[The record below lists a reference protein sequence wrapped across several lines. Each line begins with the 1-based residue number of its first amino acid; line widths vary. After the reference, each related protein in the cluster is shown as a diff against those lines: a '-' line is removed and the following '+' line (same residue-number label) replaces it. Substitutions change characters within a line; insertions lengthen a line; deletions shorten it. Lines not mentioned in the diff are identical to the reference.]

1 MTTSNGA
8 LHATP
13 HRLPT
18 IPSIAYTAKP
28 VVLASFGRGCTCSVS
43 SDEHASHVTALL

>member
-8 LHATP
+8 LHATSP
-13 HRLPT
+13 RLPT

-28 VVLASFGRGCTCSVS
+28 VVLASLGRHWICSVS
-43 SDEHASHVTALL
+43 SDEHGSHVTALL